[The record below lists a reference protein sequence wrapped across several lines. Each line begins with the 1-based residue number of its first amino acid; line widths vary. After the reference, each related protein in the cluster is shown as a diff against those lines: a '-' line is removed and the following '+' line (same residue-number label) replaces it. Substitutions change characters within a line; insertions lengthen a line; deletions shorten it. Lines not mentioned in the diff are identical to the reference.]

1 MLDVGDESSHAQ
13 TEGSRSRCVD
23 FASVGRE
30 ESSHELRWYPTQ
42 ASTCASKD
50 AQFVLSSSDDLLSS
64 TISQAERSVTIPR
77 SKHRPRFLQYQIRQC
92 TRKPSCNHKA
102 CIYSPCVNHQTRYR
116 DFSGRG
122 SWRQMDRV
130 SLCMPVLNPTHIHY
144 RPSSFHFPHFALL
157 VLSIYLFSVVVISH
171 CEDITPPA

>member
-30 ESSHELRWYPTQ
+30 ESSTNFDGIQPKLPPAPAKTLSSY
-42 ASTCASKD
+42 
-50 AQFVLSSSDDLLSS
+50 SSSDDLLSS
-64 TISQAERSVTIPR
+64 TISQAERSVMIPR